1 MFEISKFNLV
11 SLFVNNKGK
20 KPVGTVKTHQL
31 IMAWRVTKYAP
42 FWRVVCKRHE
52 NVCVFEGGG
61 GCGRF
66 GHSKIQNFTRAF
78 HFDPSYG
85 FTGSICGSIYAPNW
99 YQNSPISMRLNLPIE
114 QHHSGLTHCD
124 AFLGIKWLLLYIS
137 RGSNYPPAMM
147 SKPLSCR
154 EKMSAFY
161 SAPVTKFWA
170 NVVSIGSLILQ

>member
-1 MFEISKFNLV
+1 MCEWS
-11 SLFVNNKGK
+11 G
-20 KPVGTVKTHQL
+20 
-31 IMAWRVTKYAP
+31 W
-42 FWRVVCKRHE
+42 
-52 NVCVFEGGG
+52 GGG
-61 GCGRF
+61 GGGGRF

-99 YQNSPISMRLNLPIE
+99 YQNSPISMRLNLPIQ

-161 SAPVTKFWA
+161 RAPVTKFWA
-170 NVVSIGSLILQ
+170 NVVSIGSLQEPNKWSLHLPYKPLESTLSRVDL

>member
-1 MFEISKFNLV
+1 MC
-11 SLFVNNKGK
+11 
-20 KPVGTVKTHQL
+20 
-31 IMAWRVTKYAP
+31 
-42 FWRVVCKRHE
+42 VCSRGE
-52 NVCVFEGGG
+52 GGGG

-161 SAPVTKFWA
+161 RAPVTKFWA
-170 NVVSIGSLILQ
+170 NVVSIGSLILP